1 MFKIFFFD
9 KVKLYTN
16 FTFKFPFVCKLI
28 YLRFI
33 TGNRLDRKLNIGGF
47 QYGVLLQNV
56 LL

>member
-9 KVKLYTN
+9 KVKLILN
-16 FTFKFPFVCKLI
+16 SLVCKLT